1 MSVIL
6 LVGWSLG
13 IVLWYL
19 GVNKPGLIVILAVTS
34 YSTLGNF
41 AVFYEIA
48 AAAYLDGSRQRLRL
62 LPLILL
68 GFLVSLVA
76 VTHAT
81 VTLGL
86 FRRGNGDLLWHKTE
100 HTHPRPTWT

>member
-1 MSVIL
+1 
-6 LVGWSLG
+6 
-13 IVLWYL
+13 
-19 GVNKPGLIVILAVTS
+19 VTS

-48 AAAYLDGSRQRLRL
+48 AAAHLDGSRARVRL

-76 VTHAT
+76 VTKAT
-81 VTLGL
+81 LTQWLYR
-86 FRRGNGDLLWHKTE
+86 RRGGDVLWHKTE
-100 HTHPRPTWT
+100 HAHPRPKWT